1 MSESVLVMAIGTVS
15 YLKRHLRDSSRV
27 GHITVGDRFLQ
38 VYQTHNTLG
47 VKIAVG
53 DIEMF
58 SIDLYTLIKK
68 HLF

>member
-1 MSESVLVMAIGTVS
+1 MSESVLLMAIGS
-15 YLKRHLRDSSRV
+15 LLKASSTRFFSCWTYS
-27 GHITVGDRFLQ
+27 ITVRDRILQ

-68 HLF
+68 RLF